1 MTVSFS
7 EYIKSLRAAKRLSL
21 REVAQEAGISNSYL
35 SQVEQGH
42 RGPPHPNTLRK
53 LAVVYEVPV
62 RELLESAGY
71 LEEPELAETAEER
84 IDRAFDFVMGDSRF
98 QAGTRVKG
106 GLTREAKRY
115 IIGVYERVTGAKLLD
130 LK

>member
-1 MTVSFS
+1 MSFS
-7 EYIKSLRAAKRLSL
+7 EYIKGLRVAKRLSL
-21 REVAQEAGISNSYL
+21 RNVAQKAGISNSYL

-42 RGPPHPNTLRK
+42 RGPPHPNMLRK
-53 LAVVYEVPV
+53 LASVYEVPV
-62 RELLESAGY
+62 RELLENAGY
-71 LEEPELAETAEER
+71 LEEPELAETEEER
-84 IDRAFDFVMGDSRF
+84 IDRAFEFVMGDARF

-115 IIGVYERVTGAKLLD
+115 IIEVYERVTGAKLLD